1 MVLKRI
7 PKSVRAPRVSHLGSV
22 RRRTAANRNLKEN
35 WMDMLKWCGLLSA
48 PKRGSKKHNPTTCI
62 NRPSMFKMASESY
75 VLSLPLC
82 FLLKYFSKTQ
92 NKLLKSAQVDFYSHV
107 MLISRLQNFSF

>member
-1 MVLKRI
+1 MLKRI

-22 RRRTAANRNLKEN
+22 RRRTGENRNLKDN

-48 PKRGSKKHNPTTCI
+48 TKRNSKKHNLTTCI
-62 NRPSMFKMASESY
+62 NRPSMFKMASVSY
-75 VLSLPLC
+75 VLSQPLC
-82 FLLKYFSKTQ
+82 FLLNNFSKTQ
-92 NKLLKSAQVDFYSHV
+92 NKLLKSALVDFNSPV